1 MSIEVVT
8 YHSTNAKPSE
18 AWLAYVENNG
28 VRWMVQFA
36 AASEEAAKAKA
47 LALWESERAKL
58 YKPAA
63 PETNRDASKP
73 VGGGR
78 GSHFVGK
85 AWLINSATREKIRV
99 PVEDVSRY
107 LSQGWERGGPR
118 SK

>member
-36 AASEEAAKAKA
+36 AATEEAAKAKA
-47 LALWESERAKL
+47 LALWESE
-58 YKPAA
+58 
-63 PETNRDASKP
+63 
-73 VGGGR
+73 

-85 AWLINSATREKIRV
+85 AWRRQ
-99 PVEDVSRY
+99 R
-107 LSQGWERGGPR
+107 
-118 SK
+118 